1 MCGPTV
7 YDSAHI
13 GHASSYVRF
22 DIIRRIMGSVF
33 DVDTMLVMGITD
45 IDDKIIRR
53 VKEVRSYFL
62 FFCSFVCLV
71 LLENQVFTQKKKFL
85 YIVHVYRNHVSTLE
99 NSIYATFF
107 LMQ

>member
-1 MCGPTV
+1 MINHNQGEQILLCLSTLYCRYMCGPTV

-33 DVDTMLVMGITD
+33 DIDALLVMGITD

-53 VKEVRSYFL
+53 MKEVSCFHGVIQEHCAYSYQ
-62 FFCSFVCLV
+62 S
-71 LLENQVFTQKKKFL
+71 
-85 YIVHVYRNHVSTLE
+85 
-99 NSIYATFF
+99 
-107 LMQ
+107 M

>member
-1 MCGPTV
+1 MEDFAKISVVEISVVRNNELFYRYMCGPTV

-33 DVDTMLVMGITD
+33 DVDAMLVMGITD

-53 VKEVRSYFL
+53 VKEVSIDIALFL
-62 FFCSFVCLV
+62 VSSSTETFFCEL
-71 LLENQVFTQKKKFL
+71 
-85 YIVHVYRNHVSTLE
+85 
-99 NSIYATFF
+99 
-107 LMQ
+107 